1 MKRVKIIGWVSLV
14 VDVAVC
20 RPFRGIHREYARLQG
35 HVRASVKTKK
45 KAKKGESLNRNS
57 GVWRF

>member
-35 HVRASVKTKK
+35 HVYANVKTQK
-45 KAKKGESLNRNS
+45 R
-57 GVWRF
+57 